1 MTNFIFIFFCL
12 KSKIKYIYHIF
23 NISKIIVYSFK
34 YYFIFFLFGIIIS
47 GSFSYHL
54 YKNLNDSPPL
64 RFEFLISI
72 ISFAFSLLWVWFSAN
87 NLISLITTLGDLLN
101 IPSTFLGITVLAF
114 GNCISDSVLNLSLVK
129 SGYGEMAL
137 TGSIAGSLFNL
148 LVGLGISLIKINLIE
163 GNVIINMKTKENILS
178 LIGMIFLL
186 FNLVRLLIQVG
197 FNKYKLDKSIS
208 YVGFF
213 IYFSFI
219 LIVIC
224 FTFFL

>member
-1 MTNFIFIFFCL
+1 MGL
-12 KSKIKYIYHIF
+12 
-23 NISKIIVYSFK
+23 
-34 YYFIFFLFGIIIS
+34 IIS
-47 GSFSYHL
+47 GTISYHL
-54 YKNLNDSPPL
+54 FKNLDSNNPPL
-64 RFEFLISI
+64 KFEFLITV
-72 ISFAFSLLWVWFSAN
+72 ISFALSLLWVWFSAN

-163 GNVIINMKTKENILS
+163 GKVKINMKTKENILS

-219 LIVIC
+219 LIVLC